1 MYTCRQGWVSTKYL
15 SEQYSLSTIFFGGLL
30 ERTNEKQGV
39 DLKYNDLLL
48 CLVVGGCIQANR
60 RGFVALCSSKKKKKK
75 KKKKKQN
82 KTRFP
87 LKETLPR
94 SSRQCAARSIGMQGP
109 LFSLVKVPVAAAD
122 LDCKTF

>member
-75 KKKKKQN
+75 KKKKKTKQN
-82 KTRFP
+82 TFSPQRNTSQKQP
-87 LKETLPR
+87 PMR
-94 SSRQCAARSIGMQGP
+94 SKKHRHAGTAFFSCQGP
-109 LFSLVKVPVAAAD
+109 SCSSGSGL
-122 LDCKTF
+122 

>member
-75 KKKKKQN
+75 KKKN
-82 KTRFP
+82 KTKHVFP
-87 LKETLPR
+87 SKKHFPE
-94 SSRQCAARSIGMQGP
+94 
-109 LFSLVKVPVAAAD
+109 AAANAQQEA
-122 LDCKTF
+122 